1 MVATHRRTTPPHPVV
16 VDGTTVHRR
25 RCRGGFARDDG
36 GERVTR
42 RHDRDWRT
50 ADPAHAIWSSSEPVG
65 RTDYPPASPVDGR
78 RRLLARPGAHAPST
92 TEHATAGTPDT
103 TDCPIWSS
111 GESTERAGGPPA
123 SPVGRRRRLLARPGT
138 PAILPARRTSTTPG
152 DTDHLT
158 LGRSQANPRPSVP
171 AEWSVRESAGRAA
184 SQRAEPVRG
193 CRWGATS
200 LYAPA
205 DRGCLLRAGRSTTA
219 TDRVVRERVTISTR
233 TGGGAA

>member
-1 MVATHRRTTPPHPVV
+1 MVATRRRTTSSHPVV
-16 VDGTTVHRR
+16 VDGATVHRR
-25 RCRGGFARDDG
+25 RCRGGYARDDG

-42 RHDRDWRT
+42 GHDRDWRAANPT
-50 ADPAHAIWSSSEPVG
+50 HAIWSSSEPVG
-65 RTDYPPASPVDGR
+65 RTDCPPASPVSGR
-78 RRLLARPGAHAPST
+78 RRLLARPGAPATLSARRMST
-92 TEHATAGTPDT
+92 TAG
-103 TDCPIWSS
+103 
-111 GESTERAGGPPA
+111 R
-123 SPVGRRRRLLARPGT
+123 
-138 PAILPARRTSTTPG
+138 
-152 DTDHLT
+152 TDHLT
-158 LGRSQANPRPSVP
+158 PGRSQANPRPSVP
-171 AEWSVRESAGRAA
+171 AEWSGRESAGRAA